1 MSEIWLSQLMIYPV
15 KSCAGISLQ
24 TAHTSP
30 FGLQYDRRW
39 MLVDENGV
47 MLTQRQHPRMCLIQP
62 TLENGNLTLSAPAM
76 DPLPVDQGTATISV
90 SATVSVSVW
99 EDQCNALDCGDQAA
113 AWLSEFLGLPT
124 RLVYFPEDE
133 IRQVDL
139 SYAQPGD
146 ITAFSDGFPYLL
158 ISQASLDALNSRL
171 QMPVEMRRFRPNLV
185 VEGCDA
191 FAEDQ
196 WQSLLIG
203 DVQFRLVKPCSRCVI
218 PSIDPDTAEKNP
230 AVVRTLASF
239 RKTGKRVLFGQNLT
253 ANVSGN
259 GILHTGMA
267 VSLVDVD

>member
-1 MSEIWLSQLMIYPV
+1 MSEMTLSQLMIYPV
-15 KSCAGISLQ
+15 KSCAGINLQ

-39 MLVDENGV
+39 MLVDKDGV

-62 TLENGNLTLSAPAM
+62 TLDNGQLTLDAPGM
-76 DPLPVDQGTATISV
+76 DQLHVTQGTATL
-90 SATVSVSVW
+90 SVSVW
-99 EDQCNALDCGDQAA
+99 EDQCRALDCGDQAA
-113 AWLSEFLGLPT
+113 AWLSEYMGLST

-171 QMPVEMRRFRPNLV
+171 QAPVEMRRFRPNLV
-185 VEGCDA
+185 VEGCEA

-203 DVQFRLVKPCSRCVI
+203 DLQFSVVKPCGRCVI
-218 PSIDPDTAEKNP
+218 PSIDPNTAEKNP
-230 AVVRTLASF
+230 EVVRTLASF
-239 RKTGKRVLFGQNLT
+239 RKTGKQVLFGQNLT
-253 ANVSGN
+253 ANVIGSGS
-259 GILHTGMA
+259 GTLHTGMA
-267 VSLVDVD
+267 VSLIDNR